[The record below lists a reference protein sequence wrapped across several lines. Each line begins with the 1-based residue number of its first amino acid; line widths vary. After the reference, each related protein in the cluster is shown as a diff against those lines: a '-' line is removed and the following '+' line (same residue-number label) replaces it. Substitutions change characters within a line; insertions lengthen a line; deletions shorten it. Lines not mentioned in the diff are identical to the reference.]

1 MRQRTGRAV
10 ACGVLAGVLLAG
22 LPARA
27 ETVEVVLRMTRNMTE
42 GPVRAGT
49 VLGRGDIHSGVTHS
63 GYALWLENE
72 TDGDRPGCY
81 RLTGEVDRGH
91 VVRVCLSGDGWY
103 ADEVGGAADR
113 RWVYPGSDRGTGF
126 TLVSAVDQR
135 IAADTYV
142 IRVNGGIR
150 EE

>member
-10 ACGVLAGVLLAG
+10 ACGVLAGLLVAG

-63 GYALWLENE
+63 GYALWLDNAA
-72 TDGDRPGCY
+72 DGDRAGCY
-81 RLTGEVDRGH
+81 RLTGKVDRGH

-103 ADEVGGAADR
+103 AGERGGSPDR
-113 RWVYPGSDRGTGF
+113 RWVFPGSDRGVAF
-126 TLVSAVDQR
+126 SLVSAVDQT
-135 IAADTYV
+135 IPADTYV
-142 IRVNGGIR
+142 IRVNAAVR
-150 EE
+150 ED